1 MVKAELA
8 KYTKKE
14 PLVTVN
20 DGWSIDQKCPKDRLS
35 PEYIEIRLDNLE
47 RDWLL
52 FRDNDNKLYN
62 IPELSEFVN
71 TEYVKNESA
80 PALKDLLD
88 TTTDCLSALEQ
99 ERDLTKQPVESVNL
113 STSTNQITSCIS
125 TAKVIKTKQVLLAT
139 ALLKAQTKTGEFQ
152 LIRAL
157 IDQGSQASF
166 ITESAVQFLRLKKI
180 PVKGII
186 SCLGN
191 SKTVN
196 ATHMVITNIQSR
208 IDPHFVIQIH
218 AYVLNNITSYLP
230 ETKVESLDWLD
241 IKGINLADPQ
251 FNTPNRIDMLLGADI
266 FSCIL
271 KEGMRKNPIGNL
283 VAQSTSLG
291 WILSG
296 VVETTGKCKPVNIS
310 ISSMHVR
317 VNDDEILKKFWEI
330 EEQQPRLSKL
340 PTEEEQRCEE
350 FFRATTTRTELGRYV
365 VSLPFKTEEPFC
377 TGGNSRHIAIKRLEA
392 LEKKLDKDNDLK
404 NKYIEV
410 INEYLKLDHMRP
422 VKETDDMTEFAV
434 YLPHHAVVRNDKST
448 SKVRVVFNASS
459 PNNKGVS
466 LNDTLMV
473 GPTLQADLRHIIMR
487 WRLHPIALVADII
500 KMYRQVRI
508 NENDAIYQRIVWR
521 NKPEDEIKDYELVT
535 VTFGTASAPFLA
547 VRAMHQLA
555 YDEGKHYPIAAD
567 NVLNNFYM
575 DDLMSGC
582 STVQD
587 GIELYTQLTQLLKK
601 GGFQLQKWKS
611 NDKDL
616 QKQIE
621 KCEAEEKREWKEN
634 ENVDTSTSDDIHITL
649 DDTIKIL
656 GLTWNCDKD
665 YFRYLVHLPAL
676 SGPATKRS
684 VLSDIARLFDPLGWI
699 APAVILAK
707 IFIQKLWLSGIGWD
721 EVLSTKLLKEWET
734 YREEL
739 QQVSKVHIPRW
750 VGTATDSSNVELH
763 GFCDASKLAY
773 AAVIYIRVLDSTGNV
788 NTSLLVAKTRVAP
801 VKQVSIPRLELC
813 GAVLLAKLLYE
824 ATEVLHIEK
833 SKVKAW
839 TDSTIVLSWL
849 NSHPSRWKTFVAN
862 RVSEILNLIDSSHW
876 HHVSSKDNPA
886 DCASRGVQPALLS
899 ECMLWIS
906 GPSFLQNRASKEL
919 VKLRNIQQSI
929 ASLVET
935 NGTEWH
941 YIPPHAP
948 NFGGLWES
956 AVKSTKYHLKRI
968 LGDSTLTFEEMKRYY

>member
-1 MVKAELA
+1 M
-8 KYTKKE
+8 
-14 PLVTVN
+14 
-20 DGWSIDQKCPKDRLS
+20 
-35 PEYIEIRLDNLE
+35 
-47 RDWLL
+47 
-52 FRDNDNKLYN
+52 
-62 IPELSEFVN
+62 ELSEFVN
-71 TEYVKNESA
+71 TEYVKNGMYDEAEEVYIECKAHMKLCLKKLSVTKSA

-241 IKGINLADPQ
+241 IKDINLADPQ

-535 VTFGTASAPFLA
+535 VTFGTASVPFLA

-587 GIELYTQLTQLLKK
+587 GIELYTQLTQFLKK

-621 KCEAEEKREWKEN
+621 TCEAEEKREWKEN
-634 ENVDTSTSDDIHITL
+634 ENVDTSTSDDM
-649 DDTIKIL
+649 
-656 GLTWNCDKD
+656 
-665 YFRYLVHLPAL
+665 AL
-676 SGPATKRS
+676 
-684 VLSDIARLFDPLGWI
+684 
-699 APAVILAK
+699 
-707 IFIQKLWLSGIGWD
+707 
-721 EVLSTKLLKEWET
+721 
-734 YREEL
+734 
-739 QQVSKVHIPRW
+739 
-750 VGTATDSSNVELH
+750 
-763 GFCDASKLAY
+763 
-773 AAVIYIRVLDSTGNV
+773 
-788 NTSLLVAKTRVAP
+788 
-801 VKQVSIPRLELC
+801 KQVSIPRLELC

-906 GPSFLQNRASKEL
+906 GPSFLQNSMIEYKRPIDLDTHVEE
-919 VKLRNIQQSI
+919 NICVMAKHDAYAGVQVEMTAEVNLLMSQSCT
-929 ASLVET
+929 SQYT
-935 NGTEWH
+935 
-941 YIPPHAP
+941 
-948 NFGGLWES
+948 
-956 AVKSTKYHLKRI
+956 
-968 LGDSTLTFEEMKRYY
+968 